1 MASQIGIPV
10 DTRVAFNGFLLIA
23 VGVSRTAA
31 SIHLSLHNQFNVCC
45 IRMLCAI
52 NRGYIRGR
60 N

>member
-31 SIHLSLHNQFNVCC
+31 SYKHIHLSLHNQFNVCC

-52 NRGYIRGR
+52 NKGY
-60 N
+60 